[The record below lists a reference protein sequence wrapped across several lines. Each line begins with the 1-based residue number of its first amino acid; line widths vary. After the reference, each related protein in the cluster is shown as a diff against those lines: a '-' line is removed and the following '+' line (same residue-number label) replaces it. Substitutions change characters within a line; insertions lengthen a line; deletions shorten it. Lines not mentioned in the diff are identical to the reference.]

1 MIKACVNWIKP
12 KLEDEFCEYFENEY
26 TQKYFKSKGLEFKN
40 PEELSDFLRQGKLI
54 TICLAGLARAANITL
69 SSEAFEKD
77 FSDPIYANSY
87 KTMVKD
93 VCEKEVLTLPAP
105 ILIQFGETLFGFAGN
120 RRINLAKNQDIPL
133 KIWLVIHP

>member
-1 MIKACVNWIKP
+1 
-12 KLEDEFCEYFENEY
+12 
-26 TQKYFKSKGLEFKN
+26 
-40 PEELSDFLRQGKLI
+40 LSCR
-54 TICLAGLARAANITL
+54 LARAANITL
-69 SSEAFEKD
+69 SSEAFEKE

>member
-69 SSEAFEKD
+69 SSEAFEKEI
-77 FSDPIYANSY
+77 SDPIYANSY

-93 VCEKEVLTLPAP
+93 VCGLCLDMEKKTTNFLPKGFLTASVFPNFLSLQP
-105 ILIQFGETLFGFAGN
+105 
-120 RRINLAKNQDIPL
+120 
-133 KIWLVIHP
+133 